1 MAHLI
6 FLWGGMVFFNDK
18 IVTLPFDYQQSIEQY
33 NNTMSKETFQHLEAL
48 REEMRR
54 LNVDA
59 VIIPGTDP
67 HQSEYICD
75 HWKFRDWISGFTGS
89 NGTAVVTLEQAALW
103 TDSRYFLQAEIEL
116 ADTGFVMMKENMGND
131 PTIHEWLQQVLEED
145 SVIAIDGRL
154 YSAQDANQLERF
166 CGENGYMLVT
176 EFYPADTIWPD
187 RPARPGEPAFVHD
200 VKYAGEEATDKIERL
215 LAVLEENDATA
226 MLVTALDDIAWLLN
240 LRGNDVPFTP
250 VAIAFAYISRK
261 EKSLFIDE
269 NKVTDEVRQHLKA
282 CDVRVRD
289 YDDVVRFLERV
300 SEHEVVLIDPNR
312 VSDTL
317 ANALPCQK
325 VYYRSPITDLK
336 CMKNEVQIDGFRRA
350 MERDGAALVRLFKW
364 IEEKAPEGTIN
375 EVDVWHKGMEFR
387 AQQDLYREDSFA
399 MICGYKEHGAIV
411 HYEATDESASTL
423 HGEGILLVDSGGQY
437 EDGTT
442 DITRTITLGNP
453 TPQEKHDF
461 TLVLKGHLA
470 LQRAKFP
477 VGTTGC
483 QLDVLARLPLW
494 QEAMTYG
501 HGTGHGVGHFL
512 GCHEGP
518 QSIRTNLVDVKL
530 LPGMV
535 TSNEPGL
542 YKTGE
547 YGIRTENLL
556 LVVEAEKTEEYGDFL
571 TFEPLTLFPYDL
583 QLIDHS
589 MLTAEEVAQINAYH
603 NMVRK
608 RLTPLLNMDEIA
620 WLEEKTKEI

>member
-1 MAHLI
+1 
-6 FLWGGMVFFNDK
+6 
-18 IVTLPFDYQQSIEQY
+18 
-33 NNTMSKETFQHLEAL
+33 MSKETFPHLEAL
-48 REEMRR
+48 RQEMRR

-89 NGTAVVTLEQAALW
+89 NGTAVVTLDQAALW
-103 TDSRYFLQAEIEL
+103 TDSRYFLQAGIEL
-116 ADTGFVMMKENMGND
+116 EDSGFVMMKENMGND

-154 YSAQDANQLERF
+154 YSAQAANQLERF
-166 CGENGYMLVT
+166 CGENGFMLVT
-176 EFYPADTIWPD
+176 EFYPADRIWTD
-187 RPARPGEPAFVHD
+187 RPARPSEAAYVHD

-215 LAVLEENDATA
+215 LEVLEGNDATA

-240 LRGNDVPFTP
+240 LRGNDVAFTP

-269 NKVTDEVRQHLKA
+269 SKVTDEVRQHLKA
-282 CDVRVRD
+282 CDVKVRD

-317 ANALPCQK
+317 ANALQCQK

-336 CMKNEVQIDGFRRA
+336 CIKNEVQIDGFRHA

-364 IEEKAPEGTIN
+364 IEETAPTGTIN
-375 EVDVWHKGMEFR
+375 EVDVWNKGMEFR

-423 HGEGILLVDSGGQY
+423 HGEGILLVDSGAQY
-437 EDGTT
+437 LDGTT

-453 TPQEKHDF
+453 TAQEKHDF

-483 QLDVLARLPLW
+483 QLDVLARMPLW

-530 LPGMV
+530 MPGMI

-556 LVVEAEKTEEYGDFL
+556 LTVEADKTEEFGDFL
-571 TFEPLTLFPYDL
+571 TFEPLTLYPYDL
-583 QLIDHS
+583 ELIDRS
-589 MLTAEEVAQINAYH
+589 MLTREEVAQINDYH
-603 NMVRK
+603 RMVRE
-608 RLTPLLNMDEIA
+608 RITPLLNADEAA
-620 WLEEKTKEI
+620 WLASKTREIN

>member
-1 MAHLI
+1 
-6 FLWGGMVFFNDK
+6 
-18 IVTLPFDYQQSIEQY
+18 
-33 NNTMSKETFQHLEAL
+33 MSKETFPHLEAL
-48 REEMRR
+48 RQEMRR

-89 NGTAVVTLEQAALW
+89 NGTAVVTLDQAALW
-103 TDSRYFLQAEIEL
+103 TDSRYFLQAGIEL
-116 ADTGFVMMKENMGND
+116 EDSGFVMMKENMGND

-154 YSAQDANQLERF
+154 YSAQAANQLERF
-166 CGENGYMLVT
+166 CGENGFMLVT
-176 EFYPADTIWPD
+176 EFYPADRIWAD
-187 RPARPGEPAFVHD
+187 RPARPSEAAYVHD

-215 LAVLEENDATA
+215 LEVLEGNDATA

-240 LRGNDVPFTP
+240 LRGNDVAFTP

-269 NKVTDEVRQHLKA
+269 SKVTDEVRQHLKA
-282 CDVRVRD
+282 CGVKVRD

-317 ANALPCQK
+317 ANALQCQK

-336 CMKNEVQIDGFRRA
+336 CIKNEVQIDGFRHA

-364 IEEKAPEGTIN
+364 IEETAPTGTIN
-375 EVDVWHKGMEFR
+375 EVDVWNKGMEFR

-423 HGEGILLVDSGGQY
+423 HGEGILLVDSGAQY
-437 EDGTT
+437 LDGTT

-453 TPQEKHDF
+453 TAQEKHDF

-483 QLDVLARLPLW
+483 QLDVLARMPLW

-530 LPGMV
+530 MPGMI

-556 LVVEAEKTEEYGDFL
+556 LTVEADKTEEFGDFL
-571 TFEPLTLFPYDL
+571 TFEPLTLYPYDL
-583 QLIDHS
+583 ELIDRS
-589 MLTAEEVAQINAYH
+589 MLTREEVAQINDYH
-603 NMVRK
+603 LMVRE
-608 RLTPLLNMDEIA
+608 RITPLLNADEAA
-620 WLEEKTKEI
+620 WLASKTREIN

>member
-1 MAHLI
+1 
-6 FLWGGMVFFNDK
+6 
-18 IVTLPFDYQQSIEQY
+18 
-33 NNTMSKETFQHLEAL
+33 MSKETFPHLEAL
-48 REEMRR
+48 RQEMRR

-89 NGTAVVTLEQAALW
+89 NGTAVVTLDQAALW
-103 TDSRYFLQAEIEL
+103 TDSRYFLQAGIEL
-116 ADTGFVMMKENMGND
+116 EDSGFVMMKENMGND

-154 YSAQDANQLERF
+154 YSAQAANQLERF
-166 CGENGYMLVT
+166 CGENGFMLVT
-176 EFYPADTIWPD
+176 EFYPADRIWTD
-187 RPARPGEPAFVHD
+187 RPARPSEAAYVHD

-215 LAVLEENDATA
+215 LEVLEGNDATA

-240 LRGNDVPFTP
+240 LRGNDVAFTP

-269 NKVTDEVRQHLKA
+269 SKVTDEVRQHLKA
-282 CDVRVRD
+282 CDVKVRD

-317 ANALPCQK
+317 ANALQCQK

-336 CMKNEVQIDGFRRA
+336 CIKNEVQIDGFRHA

-364 IEEKAPEGTIN
+364 IEETAPTGTIN
-375 EVDVWHKGMEFR
+375 EVDVWNKGMEFR

-423 HGEGILLVDSGGQY
+423 HGEGILLVDSGAQY
-437 EDGTT
+437 LDGTT

-453 TPQEKHDF
+453 TAQEKHDF

-483 QLDVLARLPLW
+483 QLDVLARMPLW

-530 LPGMV
+530 MPGMI

-556 LVVEAEKTEEYGDFL
+556 LTVEADKTEEFGDFL
-571 TFEPLTLFPYDL
+571 TFEPLTLYPYDL
-583 QLIDHS
+583 ELIDRS
-589 MLTAEEVAQINAYH
+589 MLTREEVAQINDYH
-603 NMVRK
+603 LMVRE
-608 RLTPLLNMDEIA
+608 RITPLLNADEAA
-620 WLEEKTKEI
+620 WLASKTREIN

>member
-1 MAHLI
+1 
-6 FLWGGMVFFNDK
+6 
-18 IVTLPFDYQQSIEQY
+18 
-33 NNTMSKETFQHLEAL
+33 MSKETYTHLEAL

-54 LNVDA
+54 LNIDA

-89 NGTAVVTLEQAALW
+89 NGTAVVTLDQAALW
-103 TDSRYFLQAEIEL
+103 TDSRYFLQAGIEL
-116 ADTGFVMMKENMGND
+116 EDSGFVMMKENMGND
-131 PTIHEWLQQVLEED
+131 LTIHEWLLEVLEED

-166 CGENGYMLVT
+166 CGENGFMLAT
-176 EFYPADTIWPD
+176 EFYPADRIWED
-187 RPARPGEPAFVHD
+187 RPARPSEPAFVHD
-200 VKYAGEEATDKIERL
+200 VQYAGEEAIDKIDRL
-215 LAVLEENDATA
+215 LKVLEDNDATA

-240 LRGNDVPFTP
+240 LRGNDVAFTP
-250 VAIAFAYISRK
+250 VAIAFAYISRNTRV
-261 EKSLFIDE
+261 LFIDD

-289 YDDVVRFLERV
+289 YDDVVYFLERV
-300 SEHEVVLIDPNR
+300 GEHEVVLVDPNR

-317 ANALPCQK
+317 ANAMPCQK
-325 VYYRSPITDLK
+325 VYFRSPITDLK
-336 CMKNEVQIDGFRRA
+336 SVKNEVQIEGFRHA
-350 MERDGAALVRLFKW
+350 MERDGAALVRLFRW
-364 IEEKAPEGTIN
+364 IEQMAPTDTIN
-375 EVDVWHKGMEFR
+375 EVDVWKKGMEYR

-423 HGEGILLVDSGGQY
+423 HGEGILLVDSGAQFL
-437 EDGTT
+437 DGTT
-442 DITRTITLGNP
+442 DITRTVTLGNP
-453 TPQEKHDF
+453 TAQEKHDF

-530 LPGMV
+530 MPGMV
-535 TSNEPGL
+535 MSNEPGL

-556 LVVEAEKTEEYGDFL
+556 LVVEAEKTEDFGNFL
-571 TFEPLTLFPYDL
+571 AFEPLTLFPYDL
-583 QLIDHS
+583 NLVDRS
-589 MLTAEEVAQINAYH
+589 MLTAEEVAQINDYH
-603 NMVRK
+603 RMVRE
-608 RLTPLLNMDEIA
+608 RIMPLLDGEDAA
-620 WLEEKTKEI
+620 WLNEKTREI

>member
-1 MAHLI
+1 
-6 FLWGGMVFFNDK
+6 
-18 IVTLPFDYQQSIEQY
+18 
-33 NNTMSKETFQHLEAL
+33 MSRETFPHLEAL
-48 REEMRR
+48 RDEMRR

-89 NGTAVVTLEQAALW
+89 NGTAVVTLDQAALW
-103 TDSRYFLQAEIEL
+103 TDSRYFLQAGIEL
-116 ADTGFVMMKENMGND
+116 EDSGFVMMKENMGND
-131 PTIHEWLQQVLEED
+131 PDIHEWLRQVLDED

-154 YSAQDANQLERF
+154 YSARAANQLERF
-166 CGENGYMLVT
+166 CGENGFMLAT
-176 EFYPADTIWPD
+176 EFFPADKIWAD
-187 RPARPGEPAFVHD
+187 RPARPSEPAFVHD
-200 VKYAGEEATDKIERL
+200 VQYAGEDASTKIERL
-215 LAVLEENDATA
+215 LKVLEDNDATA

-240 LRGNDVPFTP
+240 LRGGDVDFTP
-250 VAIAFAYISRK
+250 VAIAFAFIGANNR
-261 EKSLFIDE
+261 ELFIDE
-269 NKVTDEVRQHLKA
+269 DKVTDEVRQHLKN
-282 CDVRVRD
+282 CGVKVRD
-289 YDDVVRFLERV
+289 YDDIVRFLERV
-300 SEHEVVLIDPNR
+300 SEHEVVLIDPDR

-317 ANALPCQK
+317 ANALQCQK
-325 VYYRSPITDLK
+325 VYFRSPITDLK
-336 CMKNEVQIDGFRRA
+336 CIKNEVQIEGFRHA

-364 IEEKAPEGTIN
+364 IEETAPTGTIN
-375 EVDVWHKGMEFR
+375 EVDVWNKGREFR
-387 AQQDLYREDSFA
+387 GQQDLYCEDSFA

-423 HGEGILLVDSGGQY
+423 HGEGILLVDSGAQY
-437 EDGTT
+437 LDGTT
-442 DITRTITLGNP
+442 DITRTVTLGSP

-483 QLDVLARLPLW
+483 QLDVLARMPLW

-530 LPGMV
+530 VPGMV

-556 LVVEAEKTEEYGDFL
+556 LVVEAEKTEDFGNFL

-589 MLTAEEVAQINAYH
+589 MLTAEEVAQINDYH
-603 NMVRK
+603 RMVRE
-608 RLTPLLNMDEIA
+608 RITPLLNADEAA
-620 WLEEKTKEI
+620 WLAAKTAEIN

>member
-1 MAHLI
+1 
-6 FLWGGMVFFNDK
+6 
-18 IVTLPFDYQQSIEQY
+18 
-33 NNTMSKETFQHLEAL
+33 MSKETFPHLEAL

-54 LNVDA
+54 VNVDA

-75 HWKFRDWISGFTGS
+75 HWKFRDWVSGFTGS
-89 NGTAVVTLEQAALW
+89 NGTAVVTLEHAALW
-103 TDSRYFLQAEIEL
+103 TDSRYFLQAGIEL
-116 ADTGFVMMKENMGND
+116 ADSGFEMMKENMGND

-154 YSAQDANQLERF
+154 YNAQEANRLERF
-166 CGENGYMLVT
+166 CGENGFMLAT
-176 EFYPADTIWPD
+176 EFYPADKIWQD
-187 RPARPGEPAFVHD
+187 RPARPSEPAYVHD
-200 VKYAGEEATDKIERL
+200 VQYAGEEASDKIERL
-215 LAVLEENDATA
+215 LTVLDNNDATG

-240 LRGNDVPFTP
+240 LRGNDVAFTP
-250 VAIAFAYISRK
+250 VVIAFAYISRK
-261 EKSLFIDE
+261 DKVLFIDG
-269 NKVTDEVRQHLKA
+269 NKVTDEVRRHLKA
-282 CDVRVRD
+282 CDIKTRD
-289 YDDVVRFLERV
+289 YDDVERYLERV

-317 ANALPCQK
+317 ANALQCQK

-336 CMKNEVQIDGFRRA
+336 CIKNEVQIEGFRHA

-364 IEEKAPEGTIN
+364 IEETAPSGTIN
-375 EVDVWHKGMEFR
+375 EVDVWNKGMEFR
-387 AQQDLYREDSFA
+387 AQQDLYVEDSFA

-411 HYEATDESASTL
+411 HYEATDESAATL
-423 HGEGILLVDSGGQY
+423 HGEGILLVDSGAQY
-437 EDGTT
+437 LDGTT

-453 TPQEKHDF
+453 TAQEKHDF

-483 QLDVLARLPLW
+483 QLDVLARMPLW

-530 LPGMV
+530 IPGMV

-556 LVVEAEKTEEYGDFL
+556 LTVEAEKTEEFGNFL
-571 TFEPLTLFPYDL
+571 TFEPLTLYPYDL
-583 QLIDHS
+583 QLIDCS
-589 MLTAEEVAQINAYH
+589 MLTAEEVAQINDYH
-603 NMVRK
+603 RMVRE
-608 RLTPLLNMDEIA
+608 RITPLLNADEAA
-620 WLEEKTKEI
+620 WLANKTKEI

>member
-1 MAHLI
+1 
-6 FLWGGMVFFNDK
+6 
-18 IVTLPFDYQQSIEQY
+18 
-33 NNTMSKETFQHLEAL
+33 MSKETFPHLEAL

-54 LNVDA
+54 VNVDA

-75 HWKFRDWISGFTGS
+75 HWKFRDWVSGFTGS
-89 NGTAVVTLEQAALW
+89 NGTAVVTLEHAALW
-103 TDSRYFLQAEIEL
+103 TDSRYFLQAGIEL
-116 ADTGFVMMKENMGND
+116 ADSGFEMMKENMGND

-154 YSAQDANQLERF
+154 YNAQEANRLERF
-166 CGENGYMLVT
+166 CGENGFMLAT
-176 EFYPADTIWPD
+176 EFYPADKIWQD
-187 RPARPGEPAFVHD
+187 RPARPSEPAYVHD
-200 VKYAGEEATDKIERL
+200 VQYAGEEASEKIERL
-215 LAVLEENDATA
+215 LTVLDNNDATG

-240 LRGNDVPFTP
+240 LRGNDVAFTP
-250 VAIAFAYISRK
+250 VVIAFAYISRK
-261 EKSLFIDE
+261 EKVLFIDD
-269 NKVTDEVRQHLKA
+269 NKVTDEVRRHLKA
-282 CDVRVRD
+282 CDIKTRD
-289 YDDVVRFLERV
+289 YDDVERYLERV

-317 ANALPCQK
+317 ANALQCQK

-336 CMKNEVQIDGFRRA
+336 CIKNEVQIEGFRHA

-364 IEEKAPEGTIN
+364 IEETAPSGTIN
-375 EVDVWHKGMEFR
+375 EVDVWNKGMEFR

-423 HGEGILLVDSGGQY
+423 HGEGILLVDSGAQY
-437 EDGTT
+437 LDGTT

-453 TPQEKHDF
+453 TAQEKHDF

-483 QLDVLARLPLW
+483 QLDVLARMPLW

-530 LPGMV
+530 APGMV

-556 LVVEAEKTEEYGDFL
+556 LVVEAEKTEDFGNFL
-571 TFEPLTLFPYDL
+571 TFEPLTLYPYDL
-583 QLIDHS
+583 ELIDRT
-589 MLTAEEVAQINAYH
+589 MLTSEEVAQINDYH
-603 NMVRK
+603 RMVRD
-608 RLTPLLNMDEIA
+608 RISPLLNADEAA
-620 WLEEKTKEI
+620 WLAAKTKEI

>member
-1 MAHLI
+1 
-6 FLWGGMVFFNDK
+6 
-18 IVTLPFDYQQSIEQY
+18 
-33 NNTMSKETFQHLEAL
+33 MSRETYPHLEAL

-89 NGTAVVTLEQAALW
+89 NGTAVVTLDQAALW
-103 TDSRYFLQAEIEL
+103 TDSRYFLQAGIEL
-116 ADTGFVMMKENMGND
+116 EDSGFVMMKENMGND
-131 PTIHEWLQQVLEED
+131 PTIHEWLKEVLEED

-166 CGENGYMLVT
+166 CGENGFMLAT
-176 EFYPADTIWPD
+176 EFYPADKIWTD
-187 RPARPGEPAFVHD
+187 RPARPSEPAFVHD
-200 VKYAGEEATDKIERL
+200 VQYAGEEASAKIDRL
-215 LAVLEENDATA
+215 LKVLEDNDATA

-240 LRGNDVPFTP
+240 LRGNDIEFTP
-250 VAIAFAYISRK
+250 VAIAFAYISQTLK
-261 EKSLFIDE
+261 ELFIDE

-282 CDVRVRD
+282 CGVRVRN
-289 YDDVVRFLERV
+289 YDDIVHFLERV

-325 VYYRSPITDLK
+325 VYFRSPITDLK
-336 CMKNEVQIDGFRRA
+336 SIKNEVQINGFRHA

-364 IEEKAPEGTIN
+364 IEETAPSGSIN
-375 EVDVWHKGMEFR
+375 EVDVWNKGKEFR

-423 HGEGILLVDSGGQY
+423 HGEGILLVDSGAQFL
-437 EDGTT
+437 DGTT
-442 DITRTITLGNP
+442 DITRTVTLGNP
-453 TPQEKHDF
+453 TAQEKHDF

-518 QSIRTNLVDVKL
+518 QSIRTNLVNVAL
-530 LPGMV
+530 VPGMV
-535 TSNEPGL
+535 MSNEPGL

-556 LVVEAEKTEEYGDFL
+556 LVVEAEKTEEFGDFL
-571 TFEPLTLFPYDL
+571 AFEPLTLFPYDQ
-583 QLIDHS
+583 QLIDRS

-603 NMVRK
+603 RMVCERI
-608 RLTPLLNMDEIA
+608 TPLLNADEAA
-620 WLEEKTKEI
+620 WLADKTKELN

>member
-1 MAHLI
+1 
-6 FLWGGMVFFNDK
+6 
-18 IVTLPFDYQQSIEQY
+18 
-33 NNTMSKETFQHLEAL
+33 MSKETFPHLEAL

-54 LNVDA
+54 VNVDA

-75 HWKFRDWISGFTGS
+75 HWKFRDWVSGFTGS
-89 NGTAVVTLEQAALW
+89 NGTAVVTLEHAALW
-103 TDSRYFLQAEIEL
+103 TDSRYFLQAGIEL
-116 ADTGFVMMKENMGND
+116 ADSGFEMMKENMGND

-154 YSAQDANQLERF
+154 YNAQEANRLERF
-166 CGENGYMLVT
+166 CGENGFMLAT
-176 EFYPADTIWPD
+176 EFYPADKIWQD
-187 RPARPGEPAFVHD
+187 RPVRPSEPAYVHD
-200 VKYAGEEATDKIERL
+200 VQHAGEEASDKIERL
-215 LAVLEENDATA
+215 LTVLDNNDATG

-240 LRGNDVPFTP
+240 LRGNDVAFTP
-250 VAIAFAYISRK
+250 VVIAFAYISRK
-261 EKSLFIDE
+261 DKVLFIDG
-269 NKVTDEVRQHLKA
+269 NKVTDEVRRHLKA
-282 CDVRVRD
+282 CDIKTRD
-289 YDDVVRFLERV
+289 YDDVERYLERV

-317 ANALPCQK
+317 ANALQCQK

-336 CMKNEVQIDGFRRA
+336 CIKNEVQIEGFRHA

-364 IEEKAPEGTIN
+364 IEETAPSGSIN
-375 EVDVWHKGMEFR
+375 EVDVWNKGMELR

-423 HGEGILLVDSGGQY
+423 HGEGILLVDSGAQY
-437 EDGTT
+437 LDGTT

-453 TPQEKHDF
+453 TAQEKHDF

-483 QLDVLARLPLW
+483 QLDVLARMPLW

-530 LPGMV
+530 APGMV

-556 LVVEAEKTEEYGDFL
+556 LVVEAEKTEDFGNFL
-571 TFEPLTLFPYDL
+571 TFEPLTLYPYDL
-583 QLIDHS
+583 ELIDRT
-589 MLTAEEVAQINAYH
+589 MLTSEEVAQINDYH
-603 NMVRK
+603 RMVRD
-608 RLTPLLNMDEIA
+608 RISPLLNADEAA
-620 WLEEKTKEI
+620 WLAAKTKEI

>member
-1 MAHLI
+1 
-6 FLWGGMVFFNDK
+6 
-18 IVTLPFDYQQSIEQY
+18 
-33 NNTMSKETFQHLEAL
+33 MSKETFPHREAL

-54 LNVDA
+54 VNVDA

-75 HWKFRDWISGFTGS
+75 HWKFRDWVSGFTGS
-89 NGTAVVTLEQAALW
+89 NGTAVVTLEHAALW
-103 TDSRYFLQAEIEL
+103 TDSRYFLQAGIEL
-116 ADTGFVMMKENMGND
+116 ADSGFEMMKENMGND

-154 YSAQDANQLERF
+154 YNAQEANRLERF
-166 CGENGYMLVT
+166 CGENGFMLAT
-176 EFYPADTIWPD
+176 EFYPADKIWQD
-187 RPARPGEPAFVHD
+187 RPARPSEPAYVHD
-200 VKYAGEEATDKIERL
+200 VQYAGEEASDKIERL
-215 LAVLEENDATA
+215 LTVLDNNDATG

-240 LRGNDVPFTP
+240 LRGNDVAFTP
-250 VAIAFAYISRK
+250 VVIAFAYISRK
-261 EKSLFIDE
+261 DKVLFIDG
-269 NKVTDEVRQHLKA
+269 NKVTDEVRRHLKA
-282 CDVRVRD
+282 CDIKTRD
-289 YDDVVRFLERV
+289 YDDVERYLERV

-317 ANALPCQK
+317 ANALQCQK

-336 CMKNEVQIDGFRRA
+336 CIKNEVQIEGFRHA

-364 IEEKAPEGTIN
+364 IEETAPSGMIN
-375 EVDVWHKGMEFR
+375 EVDVWNKGKEFR

-423 HGEGILLVDSGGQY
+423 HGEGILLVDSGAQY
-437 EDGTT
+437 LDGTT

-453 TPQEKHDF
+453 TAQEKHDF

-483 QLDVLARLPLW
+483 QLDVLARMPLW

-530 LPGMV
+530 APGMV

-556 LVVEAEKTEEYGDFL
+556 LVVEAEKTEDFGNFL
-571 TFEPLTLFPYDL
+571 TFEPLTLYPYDL
-583 QLIDHS
+583 ELIDRT
-589 MLTAEEVAQINAYH
+589 MLTSEEVAQINDYH
-603 NMVRK
+603 RMVRD
-608 RLTPLLNMDEIA
+608 RISPLLNADEAA
-620 WLEEKTKEI
+620 WLAAKTKEI

>member
-1 MAHLI
+1 
-6 FLWGGMVFFNDK
+6 
-18 IVTLPFDYQQSIEQY
+18 
-33 NNTMSKETFQHLEAL
+33 MSKETFPHLEAL

-54 LNVDA
+54 VNVDA

-75 HWKFRDWISGFTGS
+75 HWKFRDWVSGFTGS
-89 NGTAVVTLEQAALW
+89 NGTAVVTLEHAALW
-103 TDSRYFLQAEIEL
+103 TDSRYFLQAGIEL
-116 ADTGFVMMKENMGND
+116 ADSGFEMMKENMGND

-154 YSAQDANQLERF
+154 YNAQEANRLERF
-166 CGENGYMLVT
+166 CGENGFMLAT
-176 EFYPADTIWPD
+176 EFYPADKIWQD
-187 RPARPGEPAFVHD
+187 RPARPSEPAYVHD
-200 VKYAGEEATDKIERL
+200 VQYAGEEASDKIERL
-215 LAVLEENDATA
+215 LTVLDNNDATG

-240 LRGNDVPFTP
+240 LRGNDVAFTP
-250 VAIAFAYISRK
+250 VVIAFAYISRK
-261 EKSLFIDE
+261 EKVLFIDD
-269 NKVTDEVRQHLKA
+269 NKVTDEVRRHLKA
-282 CDVRVRD
+282 CDIKTRD
-289 YDDVVRFLERV
+289 YDDVERYLERV

-317 ANALPCQK
+317 ANALQCQK

-336 CMKNEVQIDGFRRA
+336 CIKNEVQIEGFRHA

-364 IEEKAPEGTIN
+364 IEETAPSGTIN
-375 EVDVWHKGMEFR
+375 EVDVWNKGMELR

-423 HGEGILLVDSGGQY
+423 HGEGILLVDSGAQY
-437 EDGTT
+437 LDGTT

-453 TPQEKHDF
+453 TAQEKHDF

-483 QLDVLARLPLW
+483 QLDVLARMPLW

-530 LPGMV
+530 APGMV

-556 LVVEAEKTEEYGDFL
+556 LVVEAEKTEDFGNFL
-571 TFEPLTLFPYDL
+571 TFEPLTLYPYDL
-583 QLIDHS
+583 ELIDRT
-589 MLTAEEVAQINAYH
+589 MLTSEEVAQINDYH
-603 NMVRK
+603 RMVRD
-608 RLTPLLNMDEIA
+608 RISPLLNADEAA
-620 WLEEKTKEI
+620 WLAAKTKEI

>member
-1 MAHLI
+1 
-6 FLWGGMVFFNDK
+6 
-18 IVTLPFDYQQSIEQY
+18 
-33 NNTMSKETFQHLEAL
+33 MSKETFPHLEAL
-48 REEMRR
+48 RQEMRR

-89 NGTAVVTLEQAALW
+89 NGTAVVTLDQAALW
-103 TDSRYFLQAEIEL
+103 TDSRYFLQAGIEL
-116 ADTGFVMMKENMGND
+116 EDSGFVMMKENMGND

-154 YSAQDANQLERF
+154 YSAQAANQLERF
-166 CGENGYMLVT
+166 CGENGFMLVT
-176 EFYPADTIWPD
+176 EFYPADRIWTD
-187 RPARPGEPAFVHD
+187 RPARPSEAAYVHD

-215 LAVLEENDATA
+215 LEVLEGNDATA

-240 LRGNDVPFTP
+240 LRGNDVAFTP

-269 NKVTDEVRQHLKA
+269 SKVTDEVRQHLKA
-282 CDVRVRD
+282 CDVKVRD

-317 ANALPCQK
+317 ANALQCQK

-336 CMKNEVQIDGFRRA
+336 CIKNEVQIDGFRHA

-364 IEEKAPEGTIN
+364 IEETAPTGTIN
-375 EVDVWHKGMEFR
+375 EVDVWNKGMEFR

-423 HGEGILLVDSGGQY
+423 HGEGILLVDSGAQY
-437 EDGTT
+437 LDGTT

-453 TPQEKHDF
+453 TAQEKHDF

-483 QLDVLARLPLW
+483 QLDVLARMPLW

-530 LPGMV
+530 MPGMI

-556 LVVEAEKTEEYGDFL
+556 LTVEADKTEEFGDFL

-583 QLIDHS
+583 QLIDRS
-589 MLTAEEVAQINAYH
+589 MLTPEEVAQINDYH
-603 NMVRK
+603 LMVRE
-608 RLTPLLNMDEIA
+608 RITPLLNANEAA
-620 WLEEKTKEI
+620 WLASKTREIN

>member
-1 MAHLI
+1 
-6 FLWGGMVFFNDK
+6 
-18 IVTLPFDYQQSIEQY
+18 
-33 NNTMSKETFQHLEAL
+33 MSKETYPHLEAL

-89 NGTAVVTLEQAALW
+89 NGTAVVTLDHAALW

-116 ADTGFVMMKENMGND
+116 EDSGFEMMKENMGND
-131 PTIHEWLQQVLEED
+131 PTIHEWLQQVLDED

-154 YSAQDANQLERF
+154 YSAQDANLLERF
-166 CGENGYMLVT
+166 CGENGFMLAT
-176 EFYPADTIWPD
+176 EFYPADRIWTD
-187 RPARPGEPAFVHD
+187 RPARPSEPAFVHD
-200 VKYAGEEATDKIERL
+200 VQYAGEEASDKIERL
-215 LAVLEENDATA
+215 LKVLENNDATA
-226 MLVTALDDIAWLLN
+226 MLVTALDDIAWLFN
-240 LRGNDVPFTP
+240 LRGGDVDFTP
-250 VAIAFAYISRK
+250 VAIAFAYIGIHNR
-261 EKSLFIDE
+261 ELFIDE

-282 CDVRVRD
+282 CGVRVRN
-289 YDDVVRFLERV
+289 YDDIVHFLERV
-300 SEHEVVLIDPNR
+300 SDHEVVLIDPNR

-317 ANALPCQK
+317 ANALQCQK
-325 VYYRSPITDLK
+325 VYFRSPITDLK
-336 CMKNEVQIDGFRRA
+336 CIKNEVQIDGFRHA

-364 IEEKAPEGTIN
+364 IEEEAPKGSIN
-375 EVDVWHKGMEFR
+375 EVDVWNKGMEFR
-387 AQQDLYREDSFA
+387 GQQDLYREDSFA

-423 HGEGILLVDSGGQY
+423 HGEGILLVDSGAQY
-437 EDGTT
+437 LDGTT
-442 DITRTITLGNP
+442 DITRTVTLGNP
-453 TPQEKHDF
+453 TAQEKHDF

-535 TSNEPGL
+535 MSNEPGL

-556 LVVEAEKTEEYGDFL
+556 LVVEAEKTEDFGNFL

-583 QLIDHS
+583 QLIDRT
-589 MLTAEEVAQINAYH
+589 MLTDKEVAQINDYH
-603 NMVRK
+603 RMVRE
-608 RLTPLLNMDEIA
+608 RITPLLNADEAA
-620 WLEEKTKEI
+620 WLADKAREI

>member
-1 MAHLI
+1 
-6 FLWGGMVFFNDK
+6 
-18 IVTLPFDYQQSIEQY
+18 
-33 NNTMSKETFQHLEAL
+33 MSKETYPHLEAL

-75 HWKFRDWISGFTGS
+75 HWKFRDWVSGFTGS
-89 NGTAVVTLEQAALW
+89 NGTAVVTLDQAALW
-103 TDSRYFLQAEIEL
+103 TDSRYFLQAGIEL
-116 ADTGFVMMKENMGND
+116 EDSGFVMMKENMGND
-131 PTIHEWLQQVLEED
+131 PTIHEWLQQVLDDD

-166 CGENGYMLVT
+166 CGENGFMLAT
-176 EFYPADTIWPD
+176 EFYPADTIWTD
-187 RPARPGEPAFVHD
+187 RPARPSEPAFVHD
-200 VKYAGEEATDKIERL
+200 EQYAGESAQDKIERL
-215 LAVLEENDATA
+215 LQVLEDNEATA

-240 LRGNDVPFTP
+240 LRGNDVAFTP
-250 VAIAFAYISRK
+250 VAIAFAYIGSNNR
-261 EKSLFIDE
+261 ELFIDE

-282 CDVRVRD
+282 CGVRVRN
-289 YDDVVRFLERV
+289 YDDIVHFLERV
-300 SEHEVVLIDPNR
+300 SEHEVVLIDPQR

-325 VYYRSPITDLK
+325 VYFRSPITDLK
-336 CMKNEVQIDGFRRA
+336 SIKNEVQINGFRHA

-364 IEEKAPEGTIN
+364 IEEMAPTGTIN
-375 EVDVWHKGMEFR
+375 EVDVWTKGQEFR

-423 HGEGILLVDSGGQY
+423 HGEGILLVDSGAQFL
-437 EDGTT
+437 DGTT
-442 DITRTITLGNP
+442 DITRTVTLGNP
-453 TPQEKHDF
+453 TAQEKHDF

-518 QSIRTNLVDVKL
+518 QSIRTNFVNVPLT
-530 LPGMV
+530 PGMV
-535 TSNEPGL
+535 MSNEPGL

-556 LVVEAEKTEEYGDFL
+556 LVIEAEKTEEFGNFL
-571 TFEPLTLFPYDL
+571 AFEPLTLFPYDL
-583 QLIDHS
+583 QLIDRS
-589 MLTAEEVAQINAYH
+589 MLTQEEVDQINNYH
-603 NMVRK
+603 RMVRE
-608 RLTPLLNMDEIA
+608 RITPLLNADEAA
-620 WLEEKTKEI
+620 WLAAKTRDL

>member
-1 MAHLI
+1 
-6 FLWGGMVFFNDK
+6 
-18 IVTLPFDYQQSIEQY
+18 
-33 NNTMSKETFQHLEAL
+33 MSKETYPHLEAL

-89 NGTAVVTLEQAALW
+89 NGTAVVTLDHAALW

-116 ADTGFVMMKENMGND
+116 EDSGFEMMKENMGND
-131 PTIHEWLQQVLEED
+131 PTIHEWLLQVLDED

-166 CGENGYMLVT
+166 CG
-176 EFYPADTIWPD
+176 
-187 RPARPGEPAFVHD
+187 FVHG
-200 VKYAGEEATDKIERL
+200 VQYAGEEASDKIERL
-215 LAVLEENDATA
+215 LKVLEDNDATA

-240 LRGNDVPFTP
+240 LRGGDVDFTP
-250 VAIAFAYISRK
+250 VAIAFAYIGTHNRD
-261 EKSLFIDE
+261 LFIDE

-282 CDVRVRD
+282 CGVRVRN
-289 YDDVVRFLERV
+289 YDDIVHFLERV

-325 VYYRSPITDLK
+325 VYFRSPITDLK
-336 CMKNEVQIDGFRRA
+336 CIKNEVQIDGFRHA

-364 IEEKAPEGTIN
+364 IEETAPSGTIN
-375 EVDVWHKGMEFR
+375 EVDVWTKGQEFR

-437 EDGTT
+437 LDGTT
-442 DITRTITLGNP
+442 DITRTVTLGNP
-453 TPQEKHDF
+453 TAQEKHDF

-535 TSNEPGL
+535 MSNEPGL

-556 LVVEAEKTEEYGDFL
+556 LVVEAEKTEDFGNFL
-571 TFEPLTLFPYDL
+571 AFEPLTLFPYDL
-583 QLIDHS
+583 QLIDRS
-589 MLTAEEVAQINAYH
+589 MLTSEEVAQINDYH
-603 NMVRK
+603 RMVRE
-608 RLTPLLNMDEIA
+608 RITPLLNADEAA
-620 WLEEKTKEI
+620 WLADKTREI

>member
-1 MAHLI
+1 
-6 FLWGGMVFFNDK
+6 
-18 IVTLPFDYQQSIEQY
+18 
-33 NNTMSKETFQHLEAL
+33 MSKETFPHLEAL

-54 LNVDA
+54 VNVDA

-75 HWKFRDWISGFTGS
+75 HWKFRDWVSGFTGS
-89 NGTAVVTLEQAALW
+89 NGTAVVTLEHAALW
-103 TDSRYFLQAEIEL
+103 TDSRYFLQAGIEL
-116 ADTGFVMMKENMGND
+116 ADSGFEMMKENMGND

-154 YSAQDANQLERF
+154 YNAQEANRLERF
-166 CGENGYMLVT
+166 CGENGFMLAT
-176 EFYPADTIWPD
+176 EFYPADKIWQD
-187 RPARPGEPAFVHD
+187 RPARPSEPAYVHD
-200 VKYAGEEATDKIERL
+200 VQYAGEEASDKIERL
-215 LAVLEENDATA
+215 LTVLDSNDATG

-240 LRGNDVPFTP
+240 LRGNDVAFTP
-250 VAIAFAYISRK
+250 VVIAFAYISRK
-261 EKSLFIDE
+261 DKVLFIDG
-269 NKVTDEVRQHLKA
+269 NKVTDEARRHLKA
-282 CDVRVRD
+282 CDIKTRD
-289 YDDVVRFLERV
+289 YDDVERYLERV

-317 ANALPCQK
+317 ANALQCQK

-336 CMKNEVQIDGFRRA
+336 CIKNEVQIEGFRHA

-364 IEEKAPEGTIN
+364 IEETAPSGTIN
-375 EVDVWHKGMEFR
+375 EVDVWNKGMELR

-423 HGEGILLVDSGGQY
+423 HGEGILLVDSGAQY
-437 EDGTT
+437 LDGTT

-453 TPQEKHDF
+453 TAQEKHDF

-470 LQRAKFP
+470 LQCAKFP

-483 QLDVLARLPLW
+483 QLDVLARMPLW

-530 LPGMV
+530 APGMV

-556 LVVEAEKTEEYGDFL
+556 LVVEAEKTEDFGNFL
-571 TFEPLTLFPYDL
+571 TFEPLTLYPYDL
-583 QLIDHS
+583 ELIDRT
-589 MLTAEEVAQINAYH
+589 MLTSEEVAQINDYH
-603 NMVRK
+603 RMVRD
-608 RLTPLLNMDEIA
+608 RISPLLNADEAA
-620 WLEEKTKEI
+620 WLAAKTKEI

>member
-1 MAHLI
+1 
-6 FLWGGMVFFNDK
+6 
-18 IVTLPFDYQQSIEQY
+18 
-33 NNTMSKETFQHLEAL
+33 MSKETYPHLEAL

-89 NGTAVVTLEQAALW
+89 NGTAVVTLDHAALW

-116 ADTGFVMMKENMGND
+116 EDSGFEMMKENMGND
-131 PTIHEWLQQVLEED
+131 PTIHEWLQQVLDED

-154 YSAQDANQLERF
+154 YSAQDANLLERF
-166 CGENGYMLVT
+166 CGENGFMLAT
-176 EFYPADTIWPD
+176 EFYPADRIWTD
-187 RPARPGEPAFVHD
+187 RPARPSEPAFVHD
-200 VKYAGEEATDKIERL
+200 VQYAGEEASDKIERL
-215 LAVLEENDATA
+215 LRVLENNDATA
-226 MLVTALDDIAWLLN
+226 MLVTALDDIAWLFN
-240 LRGNDVPFTP
+240 LRGGDVDFTP
-250 VAIAFAYISRK
+250 VAIAFAFIGTHNR
-261 EKSLFIDE
+261 ELFIDE

-282 CDVRVRD
+282 CGVRVRN
-289 YDDVVRFLERV
+289 YDDIVHFLERV
-300 SEHEVVLIDPNR
+300 SDHEVVLIDPNR

-317 ANALPCQK
+317 ANALQCQK
-325 VYYRSPITDLK
+325 VYFRSPITDLK
-336 CMKNEVQIDGFRRA
+336 CIKNEVQIDGFRHA

-364 IEEKAPEGTIN
+364 IEEEAPKGSIN
-375 EVDVWHKGMEFR
+375 EVDVWNKGMEFR
-387 AQQDLYREDSFA
+387 GQQDLYREDSFA

-423 HGEGILLVDSGGQY
+423 HGEGILLVDSGAQY
-437 EDGTT
+437 LDGTT
-442 DITRTITLGNP
+442 DITRTVTLGNP
-453 TPQEKHDF
+453 TAQEKHDF

-535 TSNEPGL
+535 MSNEPGL

-556 LVVEAEKTEEYGDFL
+556 LVVEAEKTEDFGNFL
-571 TFEPLTLFPYDL
+571 AFEPLTLFPYDL
-583 QLIDHS
+583 QLIDRT
-589 MLTAEEVAQINAYH
+589 MLTDEEVAQINDYH
-603 NMVRK
+603 RMVRE
-608 RLTPLLNMDEIA
+608 RITPLLNADEAA
-620 WLEEKTKEI
+620 WLADKAREI

>member
-1 MAHLI
+1 
-6 FLWGGMVFFNDK
+6 
-18 IVTLPFDYQQSIEQY
+18 
-33 NNTMSKETFQHLEAL
+33 MSKETFPHLEAL
-48 REEMRR
+48 RQEMRR

-89 NGTAVVTLEQAALW
+89 NGTAVVTLDQAALW
-103 TDSRYFLQAEIEL
+103 TDSRYFLQAGIEL
-116 ADTGFVMMKENMGND
+116 EDSGFVMMKENMGND

-154 YSAQDANQLERF
+154 YSAQAANQLERF
-166 CGENGYMLVT
+166 CGENGFMLVT
-176 EFYPADTIWPD
+176 EFYPADRIWTD
-187 RPARPGEPAFVHD
+187 RPARPSEAAYVHD

-215 LAVLEENDATA
+215 LEVLEGNDATA

-240 LRGNDVPFTP
+240 LRGNDVAFTP

-269 NKVTDEVRQHLKA
+269 SKVTDEVRQHLKA
-282 CDVRVRD
+282 CDVKIRD

-317 ANALPCQK
+317 ANALQCQK

-336 CMKNEVQIDGFRRA
+336 CIKNEVQIDGFRHA

-364 IEEKAPEGTIN
+364 IEETAPTGTIN
-375 EVDVWHKGMEFR
+375 EVDVWNKGMEFR

-423 HGEGILLVDSGGQY
+423 HGEGILLVDSGAQY
-437 EDGTT
+437 LDGTT

-453 TPQEKHDF
+453 TAQEKHDF

-483 QLDVLARLPLW
+483 QLDVLARMPLW

-530 LPGMV
+530 MPGMI

-556 LVVEAEKTEEYGDFL
+556 LTVEADKTEEFGDFL
-571 TFEPLTLFPYDL
+571 TFEPLTLYPYDL
-583 QLIDHS
+583 ELIDRS
-589 MLTAEEVAQINAYH
+589 MLTREEVAQINDYH
-603 NMVRK
+603 LMVRE
-608 RLTPLLNMDEIA
+608 RITPLLNADEAA
-620 WLEEKTKEI
+620 WLASKTREIN

>member
-1 MAHLI
+1 
-6 FLWGGMVFFNDK
+6 
-18 IVTLPFDYQQSIEQY
+18 
-33 NNTMSKETFQHLEAL
+33 MSRETFSHLEAL

-54 LNVDA
+54 VNVDA

-75 HWKFRDWISGFTGS
+75 HWKFRDWVSGFTGS
-89 NGTAVVTLEQAALW
+89 NGTAVVTLDQAALW

-116 ADTGFVMMKENMGND
+116 EDSGFVMMKENMGND

-145 SVIAIDGRL
+145 SVIAIDGML
-154 YSAQDANQLERF
+154 YNAQEANRLERF
-166 CGENGYMLVT
+166 CGENGFMLVT
-176 EFYPADTIWPD
+176 EFHPAERVWTD
-187 RPARPGEPAFVHD
+187 RPARPSEPAYVHD
-200 VKYAGEEATDKIERL
+200 VQYAGEEAADKLERL
-215 LAVLEENDATA
+215 LQVLENNDATA

-240 LRGNDVPFTP
+240 LRGNDVAFTP
-250 VAIAFAYISRK
+250 VAIAYAYISRSNR
-261 EKSLFIDE
+261 ELFIDE

-282 CDVRVRD
+282 CGVRVRN
-289 YDDVVRFLERV
+289 YDDIVHFLERV

-317 ANALPCQK
+317 ANALQCQK
-325 VYYRSPITDLK
+325 VYFRSPITDLK
-336 CMKNEVQIDGFRRA
+336 CIKNDVQIEGFRHA

-364 IEEKAPEGTIN
+364 IEETAPSGTIN
-375 EVDVWHKGMEFR
+375 EVDVWNKGMEFR

-423 HGEGILLVDSGGQY
+423 HGEGILLVDSGAQY
-437 EDGTT
+437 LDGTT

-453 TPQEKHDF
+453 TAQEKHDF

-483 QLDVLARLPLW
+483 QLDVLARMPLW

-518 QSIRTNLVDVKL
+518 QSIRTNLVDVRL
-530 LPGMV
+530 QPGMV

-556 LVVEAEKTEEYGDFL
+556 LTVEAEKTEEFGNFL

-583 QLIDHS
+583 QLIDRT
-589 MLTAEEVAQINAYH
+589 MLTSEEVAQINDYH
-603 NMVRK
+603 RMVRD
-608 RLTPLLNMDEIA
+608 RITPLLNADEAA
-620 WLEEKTKEI
+620 WLAAKTKEI

>member
-1 MAHLI
+1 
-6 FLWGGMVFFNDK
+6 
-18 IVTLPFDYQQSIEQY
+18 
-33 NNTMSKETFQHLEAL
+33 MSKETFPHLEAL
-48 REEMRR
+48 RQEMRR

-89 NGTAVVTLEQAALW
+89 NGTAVVTLDQAALW
-103 TDSRYFLQAEIEL
+103 TDSRYFLQAGIEL
-116 ADTGFVMMKENMGND
+116 EDSGFVMMKENMGND

-154 YSAQDANQLERF
+154 YSAQAANQLERF
-166 CGENGYMLVT
+166 CGENGFMLVT
-176 EFYPADTIWPD
+176 EFYPADRIWTD
-187 RPARPGEPAFVHD
+187 RPARPSEAAYVHD

-215 LAVLEENDATA
+215 LEVLEGNDATA

-240 LRGNDVPFTP
+240 LRGNDVAFTP

-269 NKVTDEVRQHLKA
+269 SKVTDEVRQHLKA
-282 CDVRVRD
+282 CDVKVRD
-289 YDDVVRFLERV
+289 YDNVARFLERV
-300 SEHEVVLIDPNR
+300 SEHEVALIDPNR

-317 ANALPCQK
+317 ANALQCQK

-336 CMKNEVQIDGFRRA
+336 CIKNEVQIDGFRHA

-364 IEEKAPEGTIN
+364 IEETAPTGTIN
-375 EVDVWHKGMEFR
+375 EVDVWNKGMEFR

-411 HYEATDESASTL
+411 HYEATDESASIL
-423 HGEGILLVDSGGQY
+423 HGEGILLVDSGAQY
-437 EDGTT
+437 LDGTT

-453 TPQEKHDF
+453 TAQEKHDF

-483 QLDVLARLPLW
+483 QLDVLARMPLW

-530 LPGMV
+530 MPGMI

-556 LVVEAEKTEEYGDFL
+556 LTVEADKTEEFGDFL
-571 TFEPLTLFPYDL
+571 TFEPLTLYPYDL
-583 QLIDHS
+583 KLIDRS
-589 MLTAEEVAQINAYH
+589 MLTREEVAQINDYH
-603 NMVRK
+603 LMVRE
-608 RLTPLLNMDEIA
+608 RITPLLNADEAA
-620 WLEEKTKEI
+620 WLASKTREIN

>member
-1 MAHLI
+1 
-6 FLWGGMVFFNDK
+6 
-18 IVTLPFDYQQSIEQY
+18 
-33 NNTMSKETFQHLEAL
+33 MSKETYPHLEAL

-89 NGTAVVTLEQAALW
+89 NGTAVVTLDHAALW

-116 ADTGFVMMKENMGND
+116 EDSGFEMMKENMGND
-131 PTIHEWLQQVLEED
+131 PTIHEWLQQVLDED

-154 YSAQDANQLERF
+154 YSAQDANLLERF
-166 CGENGYMLVT
+166 CGENGFMLAT
-176 EFYPADTIWPD
+176 EFYPADRIWTD
-187 RPARPGEPAFVHD
+187 RPARPSEPAFVHD
-200 VKYAGEEATDKIERL
+200 VQYAGEEASDKIERL
-215 LAVLEENDATA
+215 LRVLENNDATA
-226 MLVTALDDIAWLLN
+226 MLVTALDDIAWLFN
-240 LRGNDVPFTP
+240 LRGGDVDFTP
-250 VAIAFAYISRK
+250 VAIAFAFIGTHNR
-261 EKSLFIDE
+261 ELFIDE

-282 CDVRVRD
+282 CGVRVRN
-289 YDDVVRFLERV
+289 YDDIVHFLERV
-300 SEHEVVLIDPNR
+300 SDHEVVLIDPNR

-317 ANALPCQK
+317 ANALQCQK
-325 VYYRSPITDLK
+325 VYFRSPITDLK
-336 CMKNEVQIDGFRRA
+336 CIKNEVQIDGFRHA

-364 IEEKAPEGTIN
+364 IEEEAPKGSIN
-375 EVDVWHKGMEFR
+375 EVDVWNKGMEFR
-387 AQQDLYREDSFA
+387 GQQDLYREDSFA

-423 HGEGILLVDSGGQY
+423 HGEGILLVDSGAQY
-437 EDGTT
+437 LDGTT
-442 DITRTITLGNP
+442 DITRTVTLGNP
-453 TPQEKHDF
+453 TAQEKHDF

-535 TSNEPGL
+535 MSNEPGL

-556 LVVEAEKTEEYGDFL
+556 LVVEAEKTEDFGNFL
-571 TFEPLTLFPYDL
+571 AFEPLTLFPYDL
-583 QLIDHS
+583 QLIDRT
-589 MLTAEEVAQINAYH
+589 MLSNEEVAQINDYH
-603 NMVRK
+603 RMVRE
-608 RLTPLLNMDEIA
+608 RITPLLNADEAA
-620 WLEEKTKEI
+620 WLADKTREI

>member
-1 MAHLI
+1 
-6 FLWGGMVFFNDK
+6 
-18 IVTLPFDYQQSIEQY
+18 
-33 NNTMSKETFQHLEAL
+33 MSRETYPHLEAL
-48 REEMRR
+48 RDEMRR

-89 NGTAVVTLEQAALW
+89 NGTAVVTLDQAALW
-103 TDSRYFLQAEIEL
+103 TDSRYFLQAGIEL
-116 ADTGFVMMKENMGND
+116 EDSGFVMMKENMGND

-145 SVIAIDGRL
+145 AVIAIDGRL

-166 CGENGYMLVT
+166 CGENGFMLVT
-176 EFYPADTIWPD
+176 EFYPADHIWED
-187 RPARPGEPAFVHD
+187 RPARPSEPAFVHD
-200 VKYAGEEATDKIERL
+200 VQYAGEEATDKIERL
-215 LAVLEENDATA
+215 LKVLEDNDATA

-240 LRGNDVPFTP
+240 LRGGDIDFTP
-250 VAIAFAYISRK
+250 VAIAFAYISRRTK
-261 EKSLFIDE
+261 VLFID
-269 NKVTDEVRQHLKA
+269 NDKLTDEVRQHLKA
-282 CDVRVRD
+282 CDITVQD
-289 YDDVVRFLERV
+289 YDNVVHFLERV

-317 ANALPCQK
+317 ANALPSQR
-325 VYYRSPITDLK
+325 VFFRSPITDLK
-336 CMKNEVQIDGFRRA
+336 SLKNEVQIGGFRHA
-350 MERDGAALVRLFKW
+350 MERDGAALARLFKW
-364 IEEKAPEGTIN
+364 IEEEAPKGTIN
-375 EVDVWHKGMEFR
+375 EVDVWKKGMEFR

-423 HGEGILLVDSGGQY
+423 HGEGILLVDSGAQY
-437 EDGTT
+437 LDGTT

-453 TPQEKHDF
+453 TAQEKHDF

-477 VGTTGC
+477 TGTTGC
-483 QLDVLARLPLW
+483 QLDVLARMPLW
-494 QEAMTYG
+494 QETMTYG

-518 QSIRTNLVDVKL
+518 QSIRTNLVDVRL

-535 TSNEPGL
+535 LSNEPGL

-556 LVVEAEKTEEYGDFL
+556 LVVEDAKTEEFGNFL
-571 TFEPLTLFPYDL
+571 AFEPLTLFPYDL
-583 QLIDHS
+583 QLIDRS
-589 MLTAEEVAQINAYH
+589 MLTSEEVAQINDYH
-603 NMVRK
+603 RMVRE
-608 RLTPLLNMDEIA
+608 RITPLLNAEEAA
-620 WLEEKTKEI
+620 WLADKTREIN

>member
-1 MAHLI
+1 
-6 FLWGGMVFFNDK
+6 
-18 IVTLPFDYQQSIEQY
+18 
-33 NNTMSKETFQHLEAL
+33 MSKETFPHLEAL
-48 REEMRR
+48 RQEMRR

-89 NGTAVVTLEQAALW
+89 NGTAVVTLDQAALW
-103 TDSRYFLQAEIEL
+103 TDSRYFLQAGIEL
-116 ADTGFVMMKENMGND
+116 EDSGFVMMKENMGND

-154 YSAQDANQLERF
+154 YSAQAANQLERF
-166 CGENGYMLVT
+166 CGENGFMLVT
-176 EFYPADTIWPD
+176 EFYPADRIWAD
-187 RPARPGEPAFVHD
+187 RPARPSEAAYVHD

-215 LAVLEENDATA
+215 LEVLEGNDATA

-240 LRGNDVPFTP
+240 LRGNDVAFTP

-269 NKVTDEVRQHLKA
+269 SKVTDEVRQHLKA
-282 CDVRVRD
+282 CDVKVRD

-317 ANALPCQK
+317 ANALQCQK

-336 CMKNEVQIDGFRRA
+336 CIKNEVQIDGFRHA

-364 IEEKAPEGTIN
+364 IEETAPTGTIN
-375 EVDVWHKGMEFR
+375 EVDVWNKGMEFR

-423 HGEGILLVDSGGQY
+423 HGEGILLVDSGAQY
-437 EDGTT
+437 LDGTT

-453 TPQEKHDF
+453 TAQEKHDF

-477 VGTTGC
+477 VGITGC
-483 QLDVLARLPLW
+483 QLDVLARMPLW

-530 LPGMV
+530 MPGMI

-556 LVVEAEKTEEYGDFL
+556 LTVEADKTKEFGDFL
-571 TFEPLTLFPYDL
+571 TFEPLTLYPYDL
-583 QLIDHS
+583 ELIDRS
-589 MLTAEEVAQINAYH
+589 MLTPEEVAQINDYH
-603 NMVRK
+603 RMVRE
-608 RLTPLLNMDEIA
+608 RITPLLNADEAA
-620 WLEEKTKEI
+620 WLASKTREIN

>member
-1 MAHLI
+1 
-6 FLWGGMVFFNDK
+6 
-18 IVTLPFDYQQSIEQY
+18 
-33 NNTMSKETFQHLEAL
+33 MSRETFSHLEAL

-54 LNVDA
+54 VNVDA

-75 HWKFRDWISGFTGS
+75 HWKFRDWLCGFTGS
-89 NGTAVVTLEQAALW
+89 NGTAVVTLDQAALW

-116 ADTGFVMMKENMGND
+116 EDSGFVMMKENMGND
-131 PTIHEWLQQVLEED
+131 PTIHEWLLQVLEED

-154 YSAQDANQLERF
+154 YSAQDANRLERF
-166 CGENGYMLVT
+166 CGENGFMLAT
-176 EFYPADTIWPD
+176 EFYPADKIWSD
-187 RPARPGEPAFVHD
+187 RPARPSEPAFVHD
-200 VKYAGEEATDKIERL
+200 VQYAGEDANAKIERL
-215 LAVLEENDATA
+215 LKVLENNEATA

-240 LRGNDVPFTP
+240 LRGNDVAFTP
-250 VAIAFAYISRK
+250 VAIAFAYIGENNRD
-261 EKSLFIDE
+261 LFIDD
-269 NKVTDEVRQHLKA
+269 NKVTDEVRQHLKN
-282 CDVRVRD
+282 CGVRVRN
-289 YDDVVRFLERV
+289 YDDIVHFLERV

-325 VYYRSPITDLK
+325 VYFRSPITDLK
-336 CMKNEVQIDGFRRA
+336 CMKNEVQISGFRHA

-364 IEEKAPEGTIN
+364 IEETAPTGTIN
-375 EVDVWHKGMEFR
+375 EVDVWNKGMEFR
-387 AQQDLYREDSFA
+387 SQQDLYCEDSFA

-423 HGEGILLVDSGGQY
+423 HGEGILLVDSGAQFL
-437 EDGTT
+437 DGTT

-453 TPQEKHDF
+453 TAQEKHDF

-518 QSIRTNLVDVKL
+518 SSSCQ
-530 LPGMV
+530 
-535 TSNEPGL
+535 
-542 YKTGE
+542 
-547 YGIRTENLL
+547 
-556 LVVEAEKTEEYGDFL
+556 A
-571 TFEPLTLFPYDL
+571 
-583 QLIDHS
+583 
-589 MLTAEEVAQINAYH
+589 
-603 NMVRK
+603 
-608 RLTPLLNMDEIA
+608 
-620 WLEEKTKEI
+620 

>member
-1 MAHLI
+1 
-6 FLWGGMVFFNDK
+6 
-18 IVTLPFDYQQSIEQY
+18 
-33 NNTMSKETFQHLEAL
+33 MSKETFPHLEAL
-48 REEMRR
+48 RQEMRR

-89 NGTAVVTLEQAALW
+89 NGTAVVTLDQAALW
-103 TDSRYFLQAEIEL
+103 TDSRYFLQAGIEL
-116 ADTGFVMMKENMGND
+116 EDSGFVMMKENMGND

-154 YSAQDANQLERF
+154 YSAQAANQLERF
-166 CGENGYMLVT
+166 CGENGFMLVT
-176 EFYPADTIWPD
+176 EFYPADRIWTD
-187 RPARPGEPAFVHD
+187 RPARPSEAAYVHD

-215 LAVLEENDATA
+215 LEVLEGNDATA

-240 LRGNDVPFTP
+240 LRGNDVAFTP

-269 NKVTDEVRQHLKA
+269 SKVTDEVRQHLKA
-282 CDVRVRD
+282 CDVKVRD
-289 YDDVVRFLERV
+289 YDDVARFLERV

-317 ANALPCQK
+317 ANALQCQK

-336 CMKNEVQIDGFRRA
+336 CIKNEVQIDGFRHA

-364 IEEKAPEGTIN
+364 IEETAPTGTIN
-375 EVDVWHKGMEFR
+375 EVDVWNKGMEFR
-387 AQQDLYREDSFA
+387 AQQDMYREDSFA

-423 HGEGILLVDSGGQY
+423 HGEGILLVDSGAQY
-437 EDGTT
+437 LDGTT

-453 TPQEKHDF
+453 TAQEKHDF

-483 QLDVLARLPLW
+483 QLDVLARMPLW

-530 LPGMV
+530 MPGMI

-556 LVVEAEKTEEYGDFL
+556 LTVEADKTEEFGDFL
-571 TFEPLTLFPYDL
+571 TFEPLTLYPYDL
-583 QLIDHS
+583 ELIDRS
-589 MLTAEEVAQINAYH
+589 MLTREEVAQINNYH
-603 NMVRK
+603 LMVRE
-608 RLTPLLNMDEIA
+608 RITPLLNADEAA
-620 WLEEKTKEI
+620 WLASKTREIN

>member
-1 MAHLI
+1 
-6 FLWGGMVFFNDK
+6 
-18 IVTLPFDYQQSIEQY
+18 
-33 NNTMSKETFQHLEAL
+33 MSRETFPHLEAL
-48 REEMRR
+48 RDEMRR

-67 HQSEYICD
+67 HQSEYISD

-89 NGTAVVTLEQAALW
+89 NGTAVVTLDQAALW

-116 ADTGFVMMKENMGND
+116 EGSGFVMMKENMGND

-154 YSAQDANQLERF
+154 YSAQEANRLERF
-166 CGENGYMLVT
+166 CGENGFMLAT
-176 EFYPADTIWPD
+176 EFFPADRIWPD
-187 RPARPGEPAFVHD
+187 RPARPSEPAYVHD
-200 VKYAGEEATDKIERL
+200 VQYAGEEATDKIERL
-215 LAVLEENDATA
+215 LTVLEDNEATG
-226 MLVTALDDIAWLLN
+226 MLVTSLDDIAWLLN
-240 LRGNDVPFTP
+240 LRGNDVAFTP
-250 VAIAFAYISRK
+250 VVIAFAYISRK
-261 EKSLFIDE
+261 QKCLFIDD
-269 NKVTDEVRQHLKA
+269 NKITDEVRQHLKA
-282 CDVRVRD
+282 CDIKVRD
-289 YDDVVRFLERV
+289 YDDIVHFLERV

-317 ANALPCQK
+317 ANALQCQK
-325 VYYRSPITDLK
+325 VYFRSPIADLK
-336 CMKNEVQIDGFRRA
+336 SVKNAVQIEGFRHA

-364 IEEKAPEGTIN
+364 IEETAPSGTIN
-375 EVDVWHKGMEFR
+375 EVDVWNKGMELR
-387 AQQDLYREDSFA
+387 AQQDMYREDSFA

-411 HYEATDESASTL
+411 HYEATDESAATL
-423 HGEGILLVDSGGQY
+423 HGEGILLVDSGAQY
-437 EDGTT
+437 LDGTT

-453 TPQEKHDF
+453 TAQEKHDF
-461 TLVLKGHLA
+461 TLALKGHLA

-483 QLDVLARLPLW
+483 QLDVLARMPLW

-530 LPGMV
+530 QPGMI

-556 LVVEAEKTEEYGDFL
+556 LTVEAEKTEEFGNFL
-571 TFEPLTLFPYDL
+571 TFEPLTLYPYDL
-583 QLIDHS
+583 ELIDRS
-589 MLTAEEVAQINAYH
+589 MLTSEEVAQINGYH
-603 NMVRK
+603 RMVRE
-608 RLTPLLNMDEIA
+608 RITPLLNADEAA
-620 WLEEKTKEI
+620 WLAAKTREIN

>member
-1 MAHLI
+1 
-6 FLWGGMVFFNDK
+6 
-18 IVTLPFDYQQSIEQY
+18 
-33 NNTMSKETFQHLEAL
+33 MSKETFPHLEAL

-54 LNVDA
+54 VNVDA

-75 HWKFRDWISGFTGS
+75 HWKFRDWVSGFTGS
-89 NGTAVVTLEQAALW
+89 NGTAVVTLEHAALW
-103 TDSRYFLQAEIEL
+103 TDSRYFLQAGIEL
-116 ADTGFVMMKENMGND
+116 ADSGFEMMKENMGND

-154 YSAQDANQLERF
+154 YNAQEANRLERF
-166 CGENGYMLVT
+166 CGENGFMLAT
-176 EFYPADTIWPD
+176 EFYPADKIWQD
-187 RPARPGEPAFVHD
+187 RPARPSEPAYVHD
-200 VKYAGEEATDKIERL
+200 VQYAGEEASDKIERL
-215 LAVLEENDATA
+215 LTVLDNNDATG

-240 LRGNDVPFTP
+240 LRGNDVAFTP
-250 VAIAFAYISRK
+250 VVIAFAYISRK
-261 EKSLFIDE
+261 DKVLFIDG
-269 NKVTDEVRQHLKA
+269 NKVTDEVRRHLKA
-282 CDVRVRD
+282 CDIKTRD
-289 YDDVVRFLERV
+289 YDDVERYLERV

-317 ANALPCQK
+317 ANALQCQK

-336 CMKNEVQIDGFRRA
+336 CIKNEVQIEGFRHA

-364 IEEKAPEGTIN
+364 IEETAPSGTIN
-375 EVDVWHKGMEFR
+375 EVDVWNKGMEFR

-423 HGEGILLVDSGGQY
+423 HGEGILLVDSGAQY
-437 EDGTT
+437 LDGTT

-453 TPQEKHDF
+453 TAQEKHDF

-483 QLDVLARLPLW
+483 QLDVLARMPLW

-530 LPGMV
+530 APGMV

-556 LVVEAEKTEEYGDFL
+556 LVVEAEKTEDFGNFL
-571 TFEPLTLFPYDL
+571 TFEPLTLYPYDL
-583 QLIDHS
+583 ELIDRT
-589 MLTAEEVAQINAYH
+589 MLTSEEVAQINDYH
-603 NMVRK
+603 RMVRD
-608 RLTPLLNMDEIA
+608 RISPLLNADEAA
-620 WLEEKTKEI
+620 WLAAKTKEI

>member
-1 MAHLI
+1 
-6 FLWGGMVFFNDK
+6 
-18 IVTLPFDYQQSIEQY
+18 
-33 NNTMSKETFQHLEAL
+33 MSKETFPHLEAL
-48 REEMRR
+48 RQEMRR

-89 NGTAVVTLEQAALW
+89 NGTAVVTLDQAALW
-103 TDSRYFLQAEIEL
+103 TDSRYFLQAGIEL
-116 ADTGFVMMKENMGND
+116 EDSGFVMMKENMGND
-131 PTIHEWLQQVLEED
+131 PTIHESLQPGLEEA

-154 YSAQDANQLERF
+154 YSAQAANQLERF
-166 CGENGYMLVT
+166 CGENGFMLVT
-176 EFYPADTIWPD
+176 EFYPADRIWTD
-187 RPARPGEPAFVHD
+187 RPARPSEAAYVHD

-215 LAVLEENDATA
+215 LEVLEGNDATA

-240 LRGNDVPFTP
+240 LRGNDVAFTP

-269 NKVTDEVRQHLKA
+269 SKVTDEVRQHLKA
-282 CDVRVRD
+282 CDVKIRD

-317 ANALPCQK
+317 ANALQCQK
-325 VYYRSPITDLK
+325 VYFRSPITDLK
-336 CMKNEVQIDGFRRA
+336 CIKNDVQIEGFRHA

-364 IEEKAPEGTIN
+364 IEETAPSGTIN
-375 EVDVWHKGMEFR
+375 EVDVWNKGMEFR

-423 HGEGILLVDSGGQY
+423 HGEGILLVDSGAQY
-437 EDGTT
+437 LDGTT

-453 TPQEKHDF
+453 TAQEKHDF

-483 QLDVLARLPLW
+483 QLDVLARMPLW

-518 QSIRTNLVDVKL
+518 QSIRTNLVDVRL
-530 LPGMV
+530 QPGMV
-535 TSNEPGL
+535 TSNERGF

-556 LVVEAEKTEEYGDFL
+556 LTVEAEKTEEFGNFL

-583 QLIDHS
+583 QLIDRT
-589 MLTAEEVAQINAYH
+589 MLTSEEVAQINDYH
-603 NMVRK
+603 RMVRD
-608 RLTPLLNMDEIA
+608 RITPLLNADEAA
-620 WLEEKTKEI
+620 WLAAKTKEI